1 MQAKNCLHFFIIEY
15 YFFSFENNKV
25 MKNHKPFYSEE
36 QKSITPTEI
45 LKREVENDRQK

>member
-1 MQAKNCLHFFIIEY
+1 MQAKRLHFLFFEY
-15 YFFSFENNKV
+15 YFLCFENNKG
-25 MKNHKPFYSEE
+25 MKNHKTFYSEE